1 MTEPANVELEAA
13 DHKFSI
19 RVYPAAEPYG
29 AVLVWAHGGGFLGG
43 SLDMPEADEVA
54 RRMADSGAS
63 VVSVGYSLAPPDP
76 LWELLERGGGDDRL
90 PSREELEAEIAAA
103 GPRVRF
109 PVASLQ
115 TVAAFDWAVEH
126 AKELGGQEGRVGLG
140 GASAGGNLTAG
151 AALRLRDR
159 GDRQPAVLLQCYPVL
174 HADLPAPNDDL
185 AAALADQPAGRSSES
200 SRTLTLNYVG
210 DPVHLANP
218 YAFPGGHNLRGLPP
232 TLIVTA
238 GRDHL
243 RSSAE
248 AFAAELALASVDV
261 TIAQERG
268 FAHGFLNE
276 VGHPAAVRTIAR
288 FARALQES

>member
-1 MTEPANVELEAA
+1 VADTFDVDLEAA
-13 DHKFSI
+13 GHAFSV
-19 RVYPAAEPYG
+19 RVYPAADPNG
-29 AVLVWAHGGGFLGG
+29 ALLVWAHGGGFLGG
-43 SLDMPEADEVA
+43 SLDMPEGDEVA
-54 RRMADSGAS
+54 RRIAESGAS

-76 LWELLERGGGDDRL
+76 LLDLLERGGADRPL
-90 PSREELEAEIAAA
+90 PSREQVETEIAAS

-115 TVAAFDWAVEH
+115 VVAAFDWAVEH
-126 AKELGGQEGRVGLG
+126 AKELGADDGRVGLG

-174 HADLPAPNDDL
+174 HAELPAPNEDL
-185 AAALADQPAGRSSES
+185 ATALAYVDSSDRSFES
-200 SRTLTLNYVG
+200 SRVLSLNYVG
-210 DPVHLANP
+210 DPAELASP
-218 YAFPGGHNLRGLPP
+218 YAFPGGHDVSRLPR

-248 AFAAELALASVDV
+248 AFAAELALAGVDV
-261 TIAQERG
+261 AIVQERE
-268 FAHGFLNE
+268 FEHGFLNE
-276 VGHPAAVRTIAR
+276 VGHPAALRTIAR
-288 FARALQES
+288 FARALTA

>member
-1 MTEPANVELEAA
+1 VADISDVGLEAA
-13 DHKFSI
+13 GYPFAV
-19 RVYPAAEPYG
+19 RVYPAAEPNG
-29 AVLVWAHGGGFLGG
+29 ALLVWAHGGGFLGG
-43 SLDMPEADEVA
+43 SLDMPEAKEVA
-54 RRMADSGAS
+54 RRIAESGAS

-76 LWELLERGGGDDRL
+76 LLELLDRGGAGGPI
-90 PSREELEAEIAAA
+90 PSREQVEAEIAAS

-115 TVAAFDWAVEH
+115 IVAAFDWTVEH
-126 AKELGGQEGRVGLG
+126 AKELGADEDRVGLG

-159 GDRQPAVLLQCYPVL
+159 GDRQPSVLLQCYPVL
-174 HADLPAPNDDL
+174 HAELPAPNEDL
-185 AAALADQPAGRSSES
+185 TTALGGVSFQDARVLS
-200 SRTLTLNYVG
+200 LNYVG
-210 DPVHLANP
+210 DPAELANP
-218 YAFPGGHNLRGLPP
+218 YAFPGGHDVSRLPP

-261 TIAQERG
+261 AIVQERG
-268 FAHGFLNE
+268 FQHGFLNE

-288 FARALQES
+288 FAQALTQ

>member
-1 MTEPANVELEAA
+1 MADVQLEAS
-13 DHKFSI
+13 DHAFAI
-19 RVYPAAEPYG
+19 RVYPAAEPNG
-29 AVLVWAHGGGFLGG
+29 ALLVWAHGGGFLGG
-43 SLDMPEADEVA
+43 SLDMPEAEEVA
-54 RRMADSGAS
+54 RGIAESGAS

-76 LWELLERGGGDDRL
+76 LLELLDRGGGADGPI
-90 PSREELEAEIAAA
+90 PSREQVEAEIAAS

-115 TVAAFDWAVEH
+115 VVAAFDWAVSH
-126 AKELGGQEGRVGLG
+126 AKEFGADEDRVGLG

-159 GDRQPAVLLQCYPVL
+159 GERQPSVLLQCYPVL
-174 HADLPAPNDDL
+174 HAELPSTSPDVES
-185 AAALADQPAGRSSES
+185 ADRSRQS
-200 SRTLTLNYVG
+200 SRVLSLNYVG
-210 DPVHLANP
+210 DPAELTNP
-218 YAFPGGHNLRGLPP
+218 YAFPGGHDVSRLPP

-261 TIAQERG
+261 AIAQERA
-268 FAHGFLNE
+268 FEHGFLNE
-276 VGHPAAVRTIAR
+276 VGNPAAVRTISR
-288 FARALQES
+288 FAHALAQ

>member
-1 MTEPANVELEAA
+1 VADVADIGLAAA
-13 DHKFSI
+13 DHAFSI
-19 RVYPAAEPYG
+19 RVYPAADPNG
-29 AVLVWAHGGGFLGG
+29 ALLVWAHGGGFLGG
-43 SLDMPEADEVA
+43 SLDMPEADAVA
-54 RRMADSGAS
+54 RGIAESGAT

-76 LWELLERGGGDDRL
+76 LLAFLERGGNGG
-90 PSREELEAEIAAA
+90 PIPPREHVEAEIAAS

-115 TVAAFDWAVEH
+115 IVAAFDWAVEH
-126 AKELGGQEGRVGLG
+126 AKELGADDGRIGLG

-159 GDRQPAVLLQCYPVL
+159 GEQQPSVLLQCYPVL
-174 HADLPAPNDDL
+174 HAELPAPNEDL
-185 AAALADQPAGRSSES
+185 ATALGYLESEGISAES
-200 SRTLTLNYVG
+200 SRELTLNYVG
-210 DPVHLANP
+210 DPAELANP
-218 YAFPGGHNLRGLPP
+218 YAFPGGHDVSRLPR

-261 TIAQERG
+261 ALVQERE
-268 FAHGFLNE
+268 FEHGFLNE
-276 VGHPAAVRTIAR
+276 VGHPAARRTIAR
-288 FARALQES
+288 FARALAQ

>member
-1 MTEPANVELEAA
+1 MADVQLEASGHA
-13 DHKFSI
+13 FAI
-19 RVYPAAEPYG
+19 RVYSAAEPNG
-29 AVLVWAHGGGFLGG
+29 ALLVWAHGGGFLGG
-43 SLDMPEADEVA
+43 SLDMPEAKEVA
-54 RRMADSGAS
+54 RRICESGAS

-76 LWELLERGGGDDRL
+76 LLDLLERGETGGPI
-90 PSREELEAEIAAA
+90 PSREQVDAEIAAS

-115 TVAAFDWAVEH
+115 IVAAFDWAVEH
-126 AKELGGQEGRVGLG
+126 AKELGAEENRVGLG

-159 GDRQPAVLLQCYPVL
+159 GERQPSVLLQCYPVL
-174 HADLPAPNDDL
+174 HAELPAPNEDL
-185 AAALADQPAGRSSES
+185 ATALSYVESADRSHES
-200 SRTLTLNYVG
+200 SRVLSLNYVG
-210 DPVHLANP
+210 DPAELANP
-218 YAFPGGHNLRGLPP
+218 YAFPGGHDLSRLPP

-261 TIAQERG
+261 AIAQERA
-268 FAHGFLNE
+268 FEHGFLNE
-276 VGHPAAVRTIAR
+276 VGNPAALRTISR
-288 FARALQES
+288 FAHALTQ